1 MKIFLKSSIFFFD
14 IIDKFIHQKRIIKFF
29 KKNKIKIQNFIDVGS
44 HKGLYTDLFMQNY
57 KINKVLMF
65 EPQIK
70 IFNFLKKKYNKN
82 KKIKILNYA
91 VSNKNNFQ
99 NLQLN
104 HHDLTTT
111 LSIFNKKNFYLKV
124 KALLFGVEKMT
135 YQKVR
140 IKTVRLVDIFK
151 KNKINHVD
159 LLKVDTEGHELEVLE
174 GLKKK
179 INQIQFIL
187 IEFHRDKIYLKYNP
201 KKIHN
206 HLLKNNFVLKAK
218 FKFPFI
224 SWEYIIYFNKN
235 ETKQQK

>member
-14 IIDKFIHQKRIIKFF
+14 IIDKFVHQKRIIKFF

-44 HKGLYTDLFMQNY
+44 HKGLYTDLFIQNY

-140 IKTVRLVDIFK
+140 IKTVRLVDILK

-206 HLLKNNFVLKAK
+206 HLLKYNFVLKAK
-218 FKFPFI
+218 FKFPFT
-224 SWEYIIYFNKN
+224 SWEDRIYFNKN
-235 ETKQQK
+235 ENK

>member
-44 HKGLYTDLFMQNY
+44 HKGLYTDLFIQNY

-140 IKTVRLVDIFK
+140 IKTVRLVDILK

-187 IEFHRDKIYLKYNP
+187 IEFHRDKIYLKYSP
-201 KKIHN
+201 KKIHD

-218 FKFPFI
+218 FKFPFTG
-224 SWEYIIYFNKN
+224 WEDRIYFNKN
-235 ETKQQK
+235 ENK

>member
-14 IIDKFIHQKRIIKFF
+14 IIDKFVHQKRIIKFF
-29 KKNKIKIQNFIDVGS
+29 KKNKVKIQNFIDVGS

-57 KINKVLMF
+57 NINKVVMF

-70 IFNFLKKKYNKN
+70 IFNFLKKKYTKN

-91 VSNKNNFQ
+91 VSNKNNFR

-111 LSIFNKKNFYLKV
+111 LSTFNKKNLYLKV
-124 KALLFGVEKMT
+124 KTLLFGVEKMT
-135 YQKVR
+135 YQKVK
-140 IKTVRLVDIFK
+140 IKTVRLVDILK
-151 KNKINHVD
+151 KNKISQVD

-187 IEFHRDKIYLKYNP
+187 IEFHQDKIYLKYSP

-218 FKFPFI
+218 FKFPFTR
-224 SWEYIIYFNKN
+224 WEDRIYFNKN
-235 ETKQQK
+235 ANK

>member
-14 IIDKFIHQKRIIKFF
+14 IIDKFVHQKRIIKFF

-44 HKGLYTDLFMQNY
+44 HKGLYTDLFIQNY

-91 VSNKNNFQ
+91 VSNKNNFK

-140 IKTVRLVDIFK
+140 IKTVRLVDILK

-218 FKFPFI
+218 FKFPFT
-224 SWEYIIYFNKN
+224 SWEDRIYFNKN
-235 ETKQQK
+235 ENK

>member
-14 IIDKFIHQKRIIKFF
+14 IIDKFVHQKRIIKFF
-29 KKNKIKIQNFIDVGS
+29 KKNKVKIQNFIDVGS

-70 IFNFLKKKYNKN
+70 IFNFLKKKYIKN
-82 KKIKILNYA
+82 KKIKIFNNA
-91 VSNKNNFQ
+91 VSNKTNFQ

-111 LSIFNKKNFYLKV
+111 LSKFNKNNFYLKV

-135 YQKVR
+135 YQKIK
-140 IKTVRLVDIFK
+140 IKTIQLADVLK
-151 KNKINHVD
+151 KNKIYKVD
-159 LLKVDTEGHELEVLE
+159 LLKIDTEGHELEVLE

-179 INQIQFIL
+179 IKEIQFIL
-187 IEFHRDKIYLKYNP
+187 IEFHRDKIYLNYSP
-201 KKIHN
+201 KKIHDY
-206 HLLKNNFVLKAK
+206 LLKNNFILETK
-218 FKFPFI
+218 FKFPFT
-224 SWEYIIYFNKN
+224 SWEDRIYSNKN
-235 ETKQQK
+235 ANR

>member
-1 MKIFLKSSIFFFD
+1 MTCDTPEWKIHAFSCHFF
-14 IIDKFIHQKRIIKFF
+14 IRTITC
-29 KKNKIKIQNFIDVGS
+29 NLKIKIQNFIDVGS

-70 IFNFLKKKYNKN
+70 IFNFLKKKYIKN

-111 LSIFNKKNFYLKV
+111 LSKFNEDNLYLKI
-124 KALLFGVEKMT
+124 KALLFGVKKMT
-135 YQKVR
+135 HQKIR
-140 IKTVRLVDIFK
+140 IKTIKLDDVLK
-151 KNKINHVD
+151 KSKID
-159 LLKVDTEGHELEVLE
+159 LLKIDTEGHELEVLE
-174 GLKKK
+174 GLRKK
-179 INQIQFIL
+179 IKNIKFIL
-187 IEFHRDKIYLKYNP
+187 IEFHLDKIYLNYSP

-206 HLLKNNFVLKAK
+206 CLLKNNFILKAK
-218 FKFPFI
+218 FKFPFTR
-224 SWEYIIYFNKN
+224 WEDRIYFNNN
-235 ETKQQK
+235 EL